1 MQKGDLSMFGYIR
14 PCRPELKIKD
24 EARFRAYYCGI
35 CKALGR
41 RSGPLCRALLRYD
54 LAFLALVRDGVMD
67 DTQMQVLRCPVKGTK
82 LNMMQG
88 ASIDFCADA
97 HLLLSAEKARD
108 DRADGKASAALLGLL
123 LRRPQRRV
131 SALYPALAQDLET
144 LFAGQAA
151 LEQAGCADPD
161 DAAEPFSTFLG
172 KLFAFGMPE
181 EAQPSLRFMGYNI
194 GKWIYWLDALD
205 DYDRDEKKNAYNVW
219 RLAGYSRKQ
228 ACEWALP
235 LMMQCICQAQLCY
248 DVIDSEKTRPL
259 VENVL
264 CEGMP
269 RTMDAVAEG
278 RRLDDGSL

>member
-1 MQKGDLSMFGYIR
+1 
-14 PCRPELKIKD
+14 
-24 EARFRAYYCGI
+24 
-35 CKALGR
+35 
-41 RSGPLCRALLRYD
+41 
-54 LAFLALVRDGVMD
+54 
-67 DTQMQVLRCPVKGTK
+67 
-82 LNMMQG
+82 
-88 ASIDFCADA
+88 
-97 HLLLSAEKARD
+97 
-108 DRADGKASAALLGLL
+108 
-123 LRRPQRRV
+123 
-131 SALYPALAQDLET
+131 
-144 LFAGQAA
+144 
-151 LEQAGCADPD
+151 
-161 DAAEPFSTFLG
+161 
-172 KLFAFGMPE
+172 MPE

-228 ACEWALP
+228 ACAWALP

-264 CEGMP
+264 REGMP

>member
-1 MQKGDLSMFGYIR
+1 MFGYIR

-97 HLLLSAEKARD
+97 HLLLSA
-108 DRADGKASAALLGLL
+108 
-123 LRRPQRRV
+123 
-131 SALYPALAQDLET
+131 
-144 LFAGQAA
+144 

-161 DAAEPFSTFLG
+161 DAAEPFSAFLG
-172 KLFAFGMPE
+172 KLFSFGMPE